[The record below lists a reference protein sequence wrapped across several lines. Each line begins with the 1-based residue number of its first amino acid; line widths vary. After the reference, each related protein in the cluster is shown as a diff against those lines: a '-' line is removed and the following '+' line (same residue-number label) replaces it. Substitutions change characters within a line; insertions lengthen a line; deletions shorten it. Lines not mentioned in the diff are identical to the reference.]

1 MIKMIKCPNCGS
13 TSQPKPIDR
22 QVSESAD
29 HPTLE
34 TTYKCGCG
42 RLFLTLTPISKED
55 EIIIDPNV

>member
-1 MIKMIKCPNCGS
+1 MIKCPNCGS

-22 QVSESAD
+22 QIAGSVYY
-29 HPTLE
+29 PTLE

-42 RLFLTLTPISKED
+42 RLFVTLISIRVED